1 MVDIMSQMQPLFQY
15 YHTHPGVAPY
25 SALQEI
31 VNLNQANA
39 QGQQN
44 MAMNMNMGMGMN
56 MTNGQPPMQQ
66 QGGPRTPSFGQFQ
79 MGQSPAQAHQMLPSS
94 PHIGS
99 PAPGQMQAPPM
110 QLQASQQGTSSSGPS
125 ANTSPSQNNKRRRPS
140 GVKNEDDGPASA
152 PTPAA
157 AGTPQLNGVQAKTK
171 PPTPRMP
178 KRVKGNPA

>member
-15 YHTHPGVAPY
+15 YHAHPGVAPY

-31 VNLNQANA
+31 VNITQANL

-44 MAMNMNMGMGMN
+44 MAMNMGLNMN
-56 MTNGQPPMQQ
+56 MANGQPPMQP
-66 QGGPRTPSFGQFQ
+66 GGPRTPSFGQFQ
-79 MGQSPAQAHQMLPSS
+79 MGQSPAQAHQMLPGS

-99 PAPGQMQAPPM
+99 PATGQMQAPSM

-125 ANTSPSQNNKRRRPS
+125 ANTSPSQSNKRRRPS
-140 GVKNEDDGPASA
+140 GVKNEEDGPTSV

-157 AGTPQLNGVQAKTK
+157 AGTPQLNGVQGKTK